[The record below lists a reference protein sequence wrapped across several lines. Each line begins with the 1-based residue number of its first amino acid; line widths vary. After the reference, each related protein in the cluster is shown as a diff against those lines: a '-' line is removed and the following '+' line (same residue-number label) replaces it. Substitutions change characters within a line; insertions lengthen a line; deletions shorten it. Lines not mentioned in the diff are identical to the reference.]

1 MPPVKGA
8 HRDEPP
14 LCRAIWTAIILAMSE
29 NLKLSLN
36 GGGGQSGAGS
46 NPVAGW
52 FAVGFGLLGIFASG
66 PVFVPLAFITSLI
79 ALFLG
84 QFIWAVLG
92 LMLAVAGFL
101 TSPLLWG
108 LLGLG
113 ALIAWLNSLGIPL
126 PPGVTI

>member
-1 MPPVKGA
+1 
-8 HRDEPP
+8 
-14 LCRAIWTAIILAMSE
+14 MSD

-52 FAVGFGLLGIFASG
+52 FAVAFGLLGIFSTGA
-66 PVFVPLAFITSLI
+66 VFVPLAFITSLI
-79 ALFLG
+79 ALYMG
-84 QFIWAVLG
+84 QFIWAALG

-101 TSPLLWG
+101 TSPLLWA

-113 ALIAWLNSLGIPL
+113 AVGVWLHNLGIPV
-126 PPGVTI
+126 PPGVAI